1 MLEWISQSI
10 GDEKQ
15 QKRLIRKAEL
25 VRINSLVLIGKEKI
39 FLNNCLKHK
48 KLRIRLSGT
57 EARISQ
63 QVLKVKC
70 IDFIL
75 KSID

>member
-39 FLNNCLKHK
+39 FLNNCIKHK
-48 KLRIRLSGT
+48 LSIRLSST